1 MLGGIVLGVL
11 LDDGAIFFF
20 ELCGSR
26 CNWEKTKGLEVFCV
40 FYYFNHNKVFNGV
53 CSFNKRYV

>member
-40 FYYFNHNKVFNGV
+40 FYYFNHKKVIGV
-53 CSFNKRYV
+53 SP